1 MSERPETRLA
11 RWPSLS
17 LVVCIGSAAVLDYGA
32 WLVVEQSPHPIS
44 IWVAVSALAAVGAAA
59 WVAIYPFSTDA
70 QNATQLDELEKLQ
83 SAVGQIKNLE
93 KVATQITIA
102 TAQWQNVQE
111 HNAKAIESA
120 KQVSEEMSQ
129 EALRFADFMKQANDS
144 EKATLRLEVEKL
156 KRAETDWLQVLVR
169 VLDHVYALH
178 CAAKHSGQQNL
189 IDQLAHFQNACRDAA
204 RRVGLVA
211 FAPAAEM
218 GSSRGSTRRR
228 TGGRTFPMTRRF
240 SRPSPPATPSKAR
253 CFGPHWYRLTRPRL
267 PCQCSQRSRPTPGVM
282 ADDFRPELAS
292 YCSPAPTASKPFAI
306 RRDHLCLPACVPTR
320 RRRALAKT
328 SRAHASTGLK
338 NCVQPPG
345 AMV

>member
-83 SAVGQIKNLE
+83 SAAGQIKNLE
-93 KVATQITIA
+93 KIATQITIA

-129 EALRFADFMKQANDS
+129 EALRFADFMKKANDS

-211 FAPAAEM
+211 FAPAAGDGFEP
-218 GSSRGSTRRR
+218 GQHQTADGRKEIPDDAKVFEAVA
-228 TGGRTFPMTRRF
+228 TGYTFQGQML
-240 SRPSPPATPSKAR
+240 RPALVSIDPPKA
-253 CFGPHWYRLTRPRL
+253 PL
-267 PCQCSQRSRPTPGVM
+267 P
-282 ADDFRPELAS
+282 
-292 YCSPAPTASKPFAI
+292 
-306 RRDHLCLPACVPTR
+306 
-320 RRRALAKT
+320 
-328 SRAHASTGLK
+328 
-338 NCVQPPG
+338 VQPAVMPDAANHG
-345 AMV
+345 G